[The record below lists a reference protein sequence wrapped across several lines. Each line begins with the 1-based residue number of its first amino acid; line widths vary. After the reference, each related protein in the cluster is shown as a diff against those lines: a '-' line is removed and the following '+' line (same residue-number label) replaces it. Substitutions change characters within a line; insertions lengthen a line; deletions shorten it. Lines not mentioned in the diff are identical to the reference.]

1 MPVELRTWL
10 RRDSERAGLREEAA
24 APALRP
30 RAYGCAP
37 RPVPNR
43 RTSVRHMVGDESNR
57 DLVPE
62 TDEQRALREDEVE
75 QLRREDRERVHATFE
90 RGYVSHPRPRG
101 GRIPS

>member
-1 MPVELRTWL
+1 
-10 RRDSERAGLREEAA
+10 
-24 APALRP
+24 
-30 RAYGCAP
+30 
-37 RPVPNR
+37 
-43 RTSVRHMVGDESNR
+43 MVGDESNR

-62 TDEQRALREDEVE
+62 TDEQRALREDAESSDVYREVE